1 MKKRRKIQLFGLLLC
16 LALVLVSTVEM
27 CIPASNIY
35 ADSIVYIT
43 ESGSKYHTSEQC
55 RVLHN
60 AKSKIPVERSA
71 AIARGYTA
79 CAICAGGTPGGDSSS
94 GTAESNS
101 VSEKKPETIPY
112 ADTINIDSARIKMFR
127 LYNPNSGEHFYTANA
142 VEGNTI
148 LAQGWK
154 YEGIAWIAP
163 VSSGRPVYRLYNPNA
178 GDHHYTTDANEKNHL
193 VSMGWNYEGIGWYS
207 DELQTTTLYRLYN
220 PNATG
225 AGAHHYTMNV
235 VERDNLTSLG
245 WNYEGTAWYGL

>member
-1 MKKRRKIQLFGLLLC
+1 MNKKCKIAVLG
-16 LALVLVSTVEM
+16 LVLCMILSYVPTM
-27 CIPASNIY
+27 RTY

-43 ESGSKYHTSEQC
+43 NTGAKYHTNKNC
-55 RVLHN
+55 KGLN
-60 AKSKIPVERSA
+60 KAKNKIPVERST
-71 AIARGYTA
+71 AIARGYIA
-79 CAICAGGTPGGDSSS
+79 CAICAGGTPGDTSSGGGSTSSSS
-94 GTAESNS
+94 GTTSTVS
-101 VSEKKPETIPY
+101 VPETIPY
-112 ADTINIDSARIKMFR
+112 ADTINTNSSQLKMYRF
-127 LYNPNSGEHFYTANA
+127 YNPNSGEHFYTANA

-163 VSSGRPVYRLYNPNA
+163 VSSGRPVYRLYNPNV

-193 VSMGWNYEGIGWYS
+193 VSVGWNYEGIGWYS

-220 PNATG
+220 PNAAG

-235 VERDNLTSLG
+235 AERDNLTSLG